1 MLTLIIGGAGSGKS
15 AFAES
20 LSCSLGGPGLYL
32 ATMMLQDEESRQR
45 ALRHRRQRA
54 TLDFFTVEQPYGL
67 EDADIPEG
75 ANVLLEDLPNLLA
88 NEMYH
93 PGGGGLKAVRRGLDS
108 LLRRSE
114 NLTVV
119 SGDLFSGGADYTEET
134 LRFLRDLAKLNR
146 ELAGS
151 ADLVVE
157 VICGLPN
164 VLKGE
169 LP

>member
-20 LSCSLGGPGLYL
+20 LCCSLGGSRLYL
-32 ATMMLQDEESRQR
+32 ATMILQDEESRQR
-45 ALRHRRQRA
+45 AMRHRRQRA
-54 TLDFFTVEQPYGL
+54 ALDFLTLERPFGL
-67 EDADIPEG
+67 EDADIPDE

-88 NEMYH
+88 NETYD
-93 PGGGGLKAVRRGLDS
+93 PAGTGLTAVHRDLDRLIRCS
-108 LLRRSE
+108 G

-119 SGDLFSGGADYTEET
+119 SGEVFSGGTDYTEET
-134 LRFLRDLAKLNR
+134 LRFMR
-146 ELAGS
+146 ELAELNRS
-151 ADLVVE
+151 LAERADLVVE